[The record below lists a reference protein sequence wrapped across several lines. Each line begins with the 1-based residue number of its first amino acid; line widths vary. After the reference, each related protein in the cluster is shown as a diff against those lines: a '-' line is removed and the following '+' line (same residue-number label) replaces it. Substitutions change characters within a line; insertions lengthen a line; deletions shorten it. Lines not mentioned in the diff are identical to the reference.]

1 MEKDIIKLTIPSQAN
16 YISVVRLT
24 TSSIGNNI
32 GFNIDDIEDLKVCI
46 SEACINALD
55 KSTEINIEFR
65 IETDKLTMK
74 VDNVS
79 QYKPDDLEIN
89 KERQLGILIIESLMD
104 EVHFTEKGVEMIK
117 YIEDG
122 HR

>member
-122 HR
+122 NK

>member
-1 MEKDIIKLTIPSQAN
+1 MEKDIIKLTIPSQGK
-16 YISVVRLT
+16 YISVARLT
-24 TSSIGNNI
+24 ISSIGNSI
-32 GFNIDDIEDLKVCI
+32 GLNIDDIEDIKVCI

-55 KSTEINIEFR
+55 KSENIDIEFK
-65 IETDKLTMK
+65 IEVDKLTMK
-74 VDNVS
+74 VDKVS
-79 QYKPDDLEIN
+79 QYKLEDMEIN

-104 EVHFTEKGVEMIK
+104 EVHFTEEGVEMIK